1 MHYYQHMR
9 LKQGFTLVELL
20 VSITIIGILA
30 NIGLGTFTSAQAKSR
45 DAKRKAHLKQ
55 LSDAFE
61 AYYNDHS
68 QYPDDAD
75 IVWGSNFVDP
85 DNSGTVYMVKLPA
98 DPTQGLTYEYLPA
111 ADNKS
116 FQLYSRLENSNDPGV
131 ITFTSPPACGTLDCN
146 FGIASGNTTPEAGR

>member
-1 MHYYQHMR
+1 M
-9 LKQGFTLVELL
+9 KKGFTLVELL

-30 NIGLGTFTSAQAKSR
+30 NIGLSTFTSAQQKSR

-61 AYYNDHS
+61 AYYNDHG

-75 IVWGSNFVDP
+75 IVWGSSFVDP
-85 DNSGTVYMVKLPA
+85 DNSNTVYMVKLPA

-111 ADNKS
+111 GDWKS
-116 FQLYSRLENSNDPGV
+116 FQIYARLENTNDSAV
-131 ITFTSPPACGTLDCN
+131 FIFTSPPSCGTLDCN
-146 FGIASGNTTPEAGR
+146 FGVSSGNTTPET